1 MESPE
6 SSFACAPFAALVVLF
21 DMAGCGVVGDV
32 GRRVV
37 GVAVA
42 LLATVGGDEVGSVG
56 TGLQGW
62 VLLSLLDG

>member
-6 SSFACAPFAALVVLF
+6 SGFACAPLAALLVLF
-21 DMAGCGVVGDV
+21 DMVGCGVVGDV

-42 LLATVGGDEVGSVG
+42 LMATVGGG
-56 TGLQGW
+56 
-62 VLLSLLDG
+62 

>member
-6 SSFACAPFAALVVLF
+6 SSFACAPFAALLVLF

-32 GRRVV
+32 GRVV